1 MYGAA
6 RRLFTAQCAVMFI
19 ELIIPGTAMI
29 SICLT
34 NFNRT
39 SLLFESFAQVLDDP
53 RITDIVIVDDHSSE
67 RTIMEINRMLS
78 ELPAHRE
85 KIRFFMND
93 RNLGCYRNKREVV
106 SKAINEWV
114 VLLDSDNRVDKS
126 YLNALDALPYLHQF
140 TLYQPVFAQPHF
152 DFRKYSGKLIGA
164 NNVAQFVE
172 DPTFTTSLNA
182 ANYFVHRDEYLR
194 VWEDCPEPWTSDSL
208 LQNYNWLNAGNSIYF
223 CPGLEYFHRVED
235 HGNEEESHYKKHNH
249 RTKRG
254 FHEGLIRKL
263 KAMR

>member
-1 MYGAA
+1 
-6 RRLFTAQCAVMFI
+6 
-19 ELIIPGTAMI
+19 MI

-53 RITDIVIVDDHSSE
+53 RITDVVIVDDHSSE
-67 RTIMEINRMLS
+67 HTIMEINRMLS

-93 RNLGCYRNKREVV
+93 RNLGCYRNKREAV
-106 SKAINEWV
+106 SKALNEWV
-114 VLLDSDNRVDKS
+114 ILLDSDNKIS
-126 YLNALDALPYLHQF
+126 KKYLDAISACWLPHHKDVLF
-140 TLYQPVFAQPHF
+140 QPCLAMPHF
-152 DFRKYSGKLIGA
+152 DFQKYSGKFVRSD
-164 NNVAQFVE
+164 NVAGFVE
-172 DPTFTTSLNA
+172 DNTFTTALNA

-194 VWEDCPEPWTSDSL
+194 VWEDCPEPWTSDTL
-208 LQNYNWLNAGNSIYF
+208 LQNYNWLKAGNSIYF

-235 HGNEEESHYKKHNH
+235 HGTEEESHYKKHNH

>member
-1 MYGAA
+1 
-6 RRLFTAQCAVMFI
+6 
-19 ELIIPGTAMI
+19 MI
-29 SICLT
+29 SLCLT
-34 NFNRT
+34 TYNRT

-53 RITDIVIVDDHSSE
+53 RITDIVIVDDHSSAH
-67 RTIMEINRMLS
+67 TIIEINRMLS

-93 RNLGCYRNKREVV
+93 RNLGCYRNKREAV

-114 VLLDSDNRVDKS
+114 ILLDSDNRIYKN
-126 YLNALDALPYLHQF
+126 YLDAIGDSGRWDRSVLF
-140 TLYQPVFAQPHF
+140 QPTYAKPHF
-152 DFRKYSGKLIGA
+152 DFRKYQSSIVNKH
-164 NNVAQFVE
+164 NVSTFVE
-172 DPTFTTSLNA
+172 DAKFTTALNA

-208 LQNYNWLNAGNSIYF
+208 LQNYNWLKAGNSIYF

>member
-1 MYGAA
+1 M
-6 RRLFTAQCAVMFI
+6 LSLVIT
-19 ELIIPGTAMI
+19 T
-29 SICLT
+29 
-34 NFNRT
+34 FNRT

-53 RITDIVIVDDHSSE
+53 RITDVCIVDDCSSAH
-67 RTIMEINRMLS
+67 TIIEINRLLS

-93 RNLGCYRNKREVV
+93 RNLGCYRNKREAV

-114 VLLDSDNRVDKS
+114 VLLDSDNRLDKGYIKAITENPVAWNR
-126 YLNALDALPYLHQF
+126 YLLF
-140 TLYQPVFAQPHF
+140 QPSFAMPHF
-152 DFRKYSGKLIGA
+152 DFRRYAGKFVRSD
-164 NNVAQFVE
+164 NVAEFVE
-172 DPTFTTSLNA
+172 DPTFTTAMNA